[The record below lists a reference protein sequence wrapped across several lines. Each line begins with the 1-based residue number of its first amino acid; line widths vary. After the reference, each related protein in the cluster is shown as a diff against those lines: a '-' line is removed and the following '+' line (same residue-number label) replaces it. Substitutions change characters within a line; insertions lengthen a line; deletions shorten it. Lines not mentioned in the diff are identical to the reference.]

1 MPRVKFSNIILER
14 NASSADYPSLY
25 CRSSSTWLDSDD
37 GGYTLVGPG
46 TFDFTTYFNAL
57 SVQKL
62 RRYAGVTSS
71 SLSLEAR
78 GASFTIVQ
86 THADALA
93 DSPVERGDSAVRVA
107 SSEDWQPLNL
117 GLLCDDT
124 DVLIGFK
131 VIAEGNLQ
139 LRNASYVVEVDHE
152 LRDVKLLLST
162 TTFKKEAYI
171 TKNIQLVREQIL
183 DSDDDIANN
192 FAMLVVDNGRTLD
205 AQALSGG
212 GVTVQ
217 PNANVGG
224 AGGFTRGMIYALE
237 SDEGFTNILLMDDDV
252 LVSPESI
259 KRTYNLL
266 RIANDEYAKAF
277 VSGSMLAA
285 DAGDTQWEDTGYVT
299 SIGTFHPAKPVLS
312 LTKFEDIV
320 YNEAFHVTGEAKNLN
335 QRYAA
340 WWFCCM
346 PLEVIR
352 RNGLPLPYF
361 VRCDDAEYGTR
372 CAPKFMTMNGL
383 CVWHDSF
390 HKRYNAAVER
400 YNMTRNVLIAQFTTG
415 FASNSDVMPEVKK
428 SFYLELKKFG
438 YENAALILDALE
450 DFMKGPDFYSAKG
463 VAEKTFMDA
472 NRNKEKLYPLGKVAE
487 MAIKIGINDFDLT
500 AVDRQLI
507 DGDKPRSLPQRLTDF
522 ATDNNQRLIVNGGKG
537 YAVIPNV
544 GWAYPAG
551 AIRGKKYLIVVDWCN
566 RVGTIRVKDVSRYQ
580 ELSKRFK
587 ADMKE
592 FNSRRKELEQAYSA
606 SRKRITS
613 MEFWK
618 DYLDL

>member
-37 GGYTLVGPG
+37 GSYTLVGPG
-46 TFDFTTYFNAL
+46 AFDFTTYFNAL

-62 RRYAGVTSS
+62 RRYAGVTSF
-71 SLSLEAR
+71 SLSLEAK
-78 GASFTIVQ
+78 GASFSIVQ
-86 THADALA
+86 THADVLA
-93 DSPVERGDSAVRVA
+93 DSPVERGNSVVRVA
-107 SSEDWQPLNL
+107 ASEDWQPLNL
-117 GLLCDDT
+117 DLPCDDT

-131 VIAEGNLQ
+131 VIAGGNLQ

-192 FAMLVVDNGRTLD
+192 FAMLVVDNGRTLN
-205 AQALSGG
+205 AQTLSGG

-217 PNANVGG
+217 RNANVGG

-237 SDEGFTNILLMDDDV
+237 SNEGFTNILLMDDDV

-266 RIANDEYAKAF
+266 RIANDEYAEAF
-277 VSGSMLAA
+277 VSGAMLAA

-352 RNGLPLPYF
+352 RNDLPLPYF

-472 NRNKEKLYPLGKVAE
+472 NRNKEKLYPLDKVAE

-522 ATDNNQRLIVNGGKG
+522 ATDNNQKLIVNEGKG

-566 RVGTIRVKDVSRYQ
+566 RVGTIRVKDASRYQ
-580 ELSKRFK
+580 ELSKRFQV
-587 ADMKE
+587 DMKE

-618 DYLDL
+618 DYLDF